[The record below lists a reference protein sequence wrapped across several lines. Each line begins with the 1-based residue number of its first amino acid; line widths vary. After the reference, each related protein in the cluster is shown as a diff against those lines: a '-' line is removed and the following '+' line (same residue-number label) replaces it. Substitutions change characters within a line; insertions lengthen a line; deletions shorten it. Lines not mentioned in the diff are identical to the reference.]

1 VLREILL
8 VWADIDTKQDFLNY
22 GEAALLVAEVI
33 RNERM
38 LPTSIGV
45 LGTWGT
51 GKSSLL
57 NIIEGELRA
66 DPATKEA
73 IVVRFDAWLYQG
85 YDDAKAALMET
96 VSDALI
102 AAAESSEDTSLLGQ
116 AWDLAGRVK
125 WFRAAG
131 LAAEVV
137 AAMAGIPVF
146 GAARAAAVAGENL
159 FEGSGTEDDIKKVRE
174 GVKDAGDKAKGL
186 VTAKAKRTP
195 PKEIDE
201 FKEEFGKVLGGL
213 KRTLVVFVDN
223 LDRCMPEQTIR
234 TLEAMR
240 LFLSMHRTAFV
251 VAADEEMVRQSVR
264 AHFANIGERHV
275 NDYLD
280 KLVQIPVRVP
290 RLGVREVRAYLFQL
304 LADAGN
310 VKADLQT
317 QLREHLS
324 KNMQA
329 AWRDEP
335 TSVQDV
341 VKLLGLDPSSNDA
354 APFFTADRIA
364 PLLAM
369 PPVNGNPRLIKRML
383 NVVRMRARLAE
394 RRSMPAAED
403 IIAKVALFE
412 RCMSEDATK
421 HFYALIQASND
432 GEVKLFAA
440 LEAAVGKREVF
451 DKALPETWTKEAEL
465 LHAWFA
471 LEPKVSGDLRP
482 IAYLGRDTVALSV
495 QRAALSQAARQALAI
510 LLLANSKLSPAAKK
524 ALETVPTTENVL
536 LMEALASEMR
546 KATDWTSHPAGWWGA
561 LILLEHDRSTLPILQ
576 RVVTERAGIKPPA
589 WITAAKVM
597 QTQPGQGSH

>member
-1 VLREILL
+1 M
-8 VWADIDTKQDFLNY
+8 WADIDTKQDFLNY

-57 NIIEGELRA
+57 NIIEGELKS
-66 DPATKEA
+66 DPATSNA

-102 AAAESSEDTSLLGQ
+102 VAADGAEDRTLLGKAQ
-116 AWDLAGRVK
+116 ELARRVK

-131 LAAEVV
+131 LAVEVV
-137 AAMAGIPVF
+137 AGMVGIPLF
-146 GAARAAAVAGENL
+146 GAARAAAAAGERL
-159 FEGSGTEDDIKKVRE
+159 FEGDWTEDDISKVRE
-174 GVKDAGDKAKGL
+174 GIKDVGDSTKGL
-186 VTAKAKRTP
+186 VEARNKRTP

-201 FKEEFGKVLGGL
+201 FKEEFGDVLGGL
-213 KRTLVVFVDN
+213 KRTLVVFIDN

-240 LFLSMHRTAFV
+240 LFLSMQRTAFV

-264 AHFANIGERHV
+264 AYFANIGERHV
-275 NDYLD
+275 TDYLD
-280 KLVQIPVRVP
+280 KLVQVPVRVP

-304 LADAGN
+304 LADAGEIDT
-310 VKADLQT
+310 KKQAALCDLLT
-317 QLREHLS
+317 

-335 TSVQDV
+335 VPVSDV
-341 VKLLGLDPSSNDA
+341 VATLGLSSSSNDA
-354 APFFTADRIA
+354 TSFFTADRIA

-383 NVVRMRARLAE
+383 NVVRMRSKLAE

-403 IIAKVALFE
+403 VIAKVALFE

-432 GEVKLFAA
+432 GVVKLFAI
-440 LEAAVGKREVF
+440 LEAAVGDREAF
-451 DKALPETWTKEAEL
+451 DKSLPDTWSKESEL

-471 LEPKVSGDLRP
+471 LEPKISGDLRP

-510 LLLANSKLSPAAKK
+510 LLPASSKHSEAAKK
-524 ALETVPTTENVL
+524 ALDKVPTTENIL
-536 LMEALASEMR
+536 LMEAITSEMR
-546 KATDWTSHPAGWWGA
+546 KTTDWGSQPSGWWGA
-561 LILLEHDRSTLPILQ
+561 LILAEHDRQTLPILQ
-576 RVVTERAGIKPPA
+576 RVITQCAGAKLPA
-589 WITAAKVM
+589 WIIAAKVM
-597 QTQPGQGSH
+597 PPQSGQDRL